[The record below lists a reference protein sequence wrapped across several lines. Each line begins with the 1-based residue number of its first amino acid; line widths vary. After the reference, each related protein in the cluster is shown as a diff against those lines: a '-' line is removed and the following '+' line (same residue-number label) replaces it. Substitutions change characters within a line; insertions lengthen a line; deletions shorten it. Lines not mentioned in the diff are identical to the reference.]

1 MSEPLGSVRRAGPRG
16 MIAVRCD
23 LGDRALRSVAT
34 GVTGVDF
41 PDTLEA
47 NCVGETGL
55 CWMSPDEL
63 LVMVPK
69 AGLPEALQRIEA
81 ALEGVHALVAD
92 VSDMRAVFLVEG
104 AGVRDV
110 LAKVSPVDVR
120 SAALPPGRFRRTR
133 IGQVAGA
140 FWLRD
145 AESAEV
151 LCFRSVG
158 TYVEGLLGEAAETGG
173 AALICR

>member
-1 MSEPLGSVRRAGPRG
+1 MSEPLASVRRAGPRG

-41 PDTLEA
+41 PDALEA
-47 NCVGETGL
+47 NCVGEKGL

-63 LVMVPK
+63 LVMVPHGEL
-69 AGLPEALQRIEA
+69 AEAVQRIEA
-81 ALEGVHALVAD
+81 ALEGIHALAAD

-110 LAKVSPVDVR
+110 LAKVSPADTR
-120 SAALPPGRFRRTR
+120 AAALPPGRFRRTR
-133 IGQVAGA
+133 IGQVVGA

-151 LCFRSVG
+151 LCFRSVEE
-158 TYVEGLLGEAAETGG
+158 YVERLLEDAVQAGPVA
-173 AALICR
+173 IP

>member
-1 MSEPLGSVRRAGPRG
+1 MSEPLASVRRAGPRG

-34 GVTGVDF
+34 GVTGLDF
-41 PDTLEA
+41 PEALEA
-47 NCVGETGL
+47 KCVGEKGL

-63 LVMVPK
+63 LVMVPH
-69 AGLPEALQRIEA
+69 AEVAEARQRIEA
-81 ALEGVHALVAD
+81 ALEGMHALVAD
-92 VSDMRAVFLVEG
+92 VSDMRAVFFVEG
-104 AGVRDV
+104 SGVRDV
-110 LAKVSPVDVR
+110 LAKVSPADTR
-120 SAALPPGRFRRTR
+120 AAALLPGRFRRTR

-145 AESAEV
+145 GESAEI

-158 TYVEGLLGEAAETGG
+158 SYVERLFIAAAEGPP
-173 AALICR
+173 LDRN

>member
-1 MSEPLGSVRRAGPRG
+1 MSEPFVSVRRAAPRG
-16 MIAVRCD
+16 MIVVRCD
-23 LGDRALRSVAT
+23 LSEKALRSVAT
-34 GVTGVDF
+34 GVAGVDF
-41 PDTLEA
+41 PEALEA
-47 NCVGETGL
+47 NCVGEKGL

-63 LVMVPK
+63 LVMVPH
-69 AGLPEALQRIEA
+69 GEVVEAVQKIET
-81 ALEGVHALVAD
+81 ALKGVHALVAD

-110 LAKVSPVDVR
+110 LAKVSPADTR
-120 SAALPPGRFRRTR
+120 TASLPPGRFRRTR

-158 TYVEGLLGEAAETGG
+158 EYVERLLEDAVQAGPVA
-173 AALICR
+173 IP